1 MERYSEYKDSGVKW
15 LGEIPSH
22 WEVMSIKYTGIF
34 ENGLTYS
41 PADTA
46 KEGTLVLRSSNIQ
59 DFHLSFKD
67 NVFVKKVSSKL
78 LVRKGD
84 IIICSR
90 NGSAS
95 LVGKCALV
103 ESDIEASFGAFMMR
117 YRPVINPKY
126 AYYLFQGSIGYYKGL
141 FSTTTIN
148 QLTKSVLNDIKVAIP
163 NLEEQVVVGSYLDA
177 ATSKIDKAIA
187 MQQKMIDLLNERKQI
202 IIQNAV
208 TKGLD
213 ENVEMKDSGV
223 EWIGMIPKHWKI
235 EPFGKHFTFGKGLP
249 ITKANLQK
257 EGVAVISYGQV
268 HAKYNLGTTLTETLV
283 RYVSPKYLETH
294 PQCLLNKN
302 DFIFADTSE
311 DVEGSGNFAFNDYKD
326 KIFAGYH
333 TVVAR
338 PKDLIYPKYYAFLF
352 KSRAWKSQIQSL
364 VNGVKV
370 YSIGKRILKTSTLLI
385 PSESEQK
392 EIVKVLDL
400 KTAAIEKSIENIS
413 RQIALLQERKQIIIN
428 EVVTG
433 KVKVS

>member
-223 EWIGMIPKHWKI
+223 EWIGMIPKHWEIKRL
-235 EPFGKHFTFGKGLP
+235 KYVMH
-249 ITKANLQK
+249 
-257 EGVAVISYGQV
+257 SYGRIGFRG
-268 HAKYNLGTTLTETLV
+268 YGTDDIVDEGQGAITL
-283 RYVSPKYLETH
+283 SPSNI
-294 PQCLLNKN
+294 Q
-302 DFIFADTSE
+302 DS
-311 DVEGSGNFAFNDYKD
+311 SMDYSK
-326 KIFAGYH
+326 KTFLSW
-333 TVVAR
+333 
-338 PKDLIYPKYYAFLF
+338 KKYYESPEIMIKNGDVLMVKTGSSYGKCAVVKNLPMESTINPQLVVFKEHKEFSEFLAYSF
-352 KSRAWKSQIQSL
+352 QTTFAKCFINTSVIGGTIPTISQEKI
-364 VNGVKV
+364 NN
-370 YSIGKRILKTSTLLI
+370 YIFPF
-385 PSESEQK
+385 PSKSEQQAIVAYLDK
-392 EIVKVLDL
+392 EMQRFDS
-400 KTAAIEKSIENIS
+400 AITNCL

>member
-15 LGEIPSH
+15 LGKIPSH
-22 WEVMSIKYTGIF
+22 WELLKSKYLWKETFENSTSGKEELLSVSQYTGV
-34 ENGLTYS
+34 TKS
-41 PADTA
+41 KADS
-46 KEGTLVLRSSNIQ
+46 RSE
-59 DFHLSFKD
+59 
-67 NVFVKKVSSKL
+67 
-78 LVRKGD
+78 
-84 IIICSR
+84 
-90 NGSAS
+90 S
-95 LVGKCALV
+95 LVGYKIVHKDDL
-103 ESDIEASFGAFMMR
+103 
-117 YRPVINPKY
+117 VINIMLAWLGGLGVSNDEGVVSPAYCTYKLIRDYNPKFLH
-126 AYYLFQGSIGYYKGL
+126 YLYKTPMYL
-141 FSTTTIN
+141 AEFARHSTGVVPSRWRMYTDDFG
-148 QLTKSVLNDIKVAIP
+148 QVVSLLPPV
-163 NLEEQVVVGSYLDA
+163 EEQDAIVRYLDA

-223 EWIGMIPKHWKI
+223 EWIGMIPKHWEI

-249 ITKANLQK
+249 ITKANLQE

-268 HAKYNLGTTLTETLV
+268 HAKCNLGTTLTETLV

-338 PKDLIYPKYYAFLF
+338 PKDLIYPKYYAYLF
-352 KSRAWKSQIQSL
+352 KSRA
-364 VNGVKV
+364 
-370 YSIGKRILKTSTLLI
+370 
-385 PSESEQK
+385 
-392 EIVKVLDL
+392 
-400 KTAAIEKSIENIS
+400 
-413 RQIALLQERKQIIIN
+413 
-428 EVVTG
+428 
-433 KVKVS
+433 

>member
-15 LGEIPSH
+15 LGEIPNH
-22 WEVMSIKYTGIF
+22 WELLKSKYLWKETFENSTSGKEDLLSVSQYTGVTKSKADSRSESLIGYKIVHKDDLVI
-34 ENGLTYS
+34 NIMLAWLGGLGVSNDEGVVS
-41 PADTA
+41 PAYCTY
-46 KEGTLVLRSSNIQ
+46 
-59 DFHLSFKD
+59 
-67 NVFVKKVSSKL
+67 KL
-78 LVRKGD
+78 IRD
-84 IIICSR
+84 
-90 NGSAS
+90 
-95 LVGKCALV
+95 
-103 ESDIEASFGAFMMR
+103 
-117 YRPVINPKY
+117 YNPKFLH
-126 AYYLFQGSIGYYKGL
+126 YLYKTPMYL
-141 FSTTTIN
+141 AEFARHSTGVVPSRWRMYTDDFG
-148 QLTKSVLNDIKVAIP
+148 QVVSLLPPV
-163 NLEEQVVVGSYLDA
+163 EEQDAIVLYLDA

-223 EWIGMIPKHWKI
+223 EWIGMIPKHWEI

-249 ITKANLQK
+249 ITKANLQE
-257 EGVAVISYGQV
+257 EGVAVISYGQI

-338 PKDLIYPKYYAFLF
+338 PKDLIYPKYYAYLF

-413 RQIALLQERKQIIIN
+413 HQIALLQERKQIIIN